1 MIWSPAIALLVIG
14 FAATGFGLILFMVRD
29 RARRI
34 PGEHHHSSPHPRSR
48 VVTGWSVVAVGALA
62 VLSLAMGI
70 EGIERHGMTHVEL
83 YVPGITLPA
92 DISEPPPRLDLL
104 TTLDWHLHWEPHPP
118 GYFALMWFWTKLAG
132 TGLTALRMPS
142 VIFGVASVILIFVLA
157 VALYR
162 NATIGVIAAALLALN
177 GHQLRWMQAARM
189 YEMALLLGLVSTYL
203 WIRMMRSHKPEPVT
217 EAGFVL
223 ATLLGVYSHTLFW
236 TLLAAQM
243 AFSIIGSSRSS
254 GELTRPYFI
263 QTLCVIL
270 GTPMW
275 AHALYIGT
283 AVNSGGAA
291 TGGFFQDFVNFGFLY
306 TREIG
311 DIAFWP
317 KIGLTALAVICIAA
331 FLTRR
336 DFDWERTES
345 GNMPAAKS
353 LLPVAVGIQLL
364 ILAFALAAWRR
375 NALLAVV
382 SFAPLMVVL
391 HLVLLQRFSHIT
403 QWLRGHIRRA
413 LSPAIIVPSIVGL
426 SLCAIGIVQPVAVSR
441 AVLFAVPLLLI
452 VFAGGLVA
460 ITERYRLWGTFAMA
474 IVLVAS
480 LGSLRAARNMQW
492 AADYR
497 AAGAQLLAHI
507 ETGDLIF
514 VRSRDWAVTP
524 LFYYLPE
531 QFNRIVASRYE
542 DAVDQ
547 KRPPRIWIPVLE
559 GDGPPQ
565 GSADALK
572 AYRQTRT
579 FSSSG
584 IRLQLF
590 ERIPDV

>member
-1 MIWSPAIALLVIG
+1 MIWSPAITLLVIG
-14 FAATGFGLILFMVRD
+14 LAATAFGLILFTVRD

-34 PGEHHHSSPHPRSR
+34 PGEHPHSSPHPKSR
-48 VVTGWSVVAVGALA
+48 VVTRWSVVAVGALA
-62 VLSLAMGI
+62 LLSLAMGI
-70 EGIERHGMTHVEL
+70 EGIERNGMTHVEL

-142 VIFGVASVILIFVLA
+142 VVFGVASVILIFVLA
-157 VALYR
+157 VDLYR
-162 NATIGVIAAALLALN
+162 NAAIGVIAAALLALN

-189 YEMALLLGLVSTYL
+189 YEMALLLGLISTWL
-203 WIRMMRSHKPEPVT
+203 WVRMMRSRKPEPFT
-217 EAGFVL
+217 EAAFVIV
-223 ATLLGVYSHTLFW
+223 TLLGVYSHTLFW

-283 AVNSGGAA
+283 AVNSGGAV

-306 TREIG
+306 TPEVG

-317 KIGLTALAVICIAA
+317 KFGLTALAVICIAA

-336 DFDWERTES
+336 EFDWERTES
-345 GNMPAAKS
+345 ANIPAAKS
-353 LLPVAVGIQLL
+353 LLPVAVGMQLV
-364 ILAFALAAWRR
+364 ILAYALSASRR
-375 NALLAVV
+375 NALLAAL
-382 SFAPLMVVL
+382 SFAPLLLVC
-391 HLVLLQRFSHIT
+391 HLVLLQRFSHVT
-403 QWLRGHIRRA
+403 RWLRGRVPRM
-413 LSPAIIVPSIVGL
+413 LSPAIVLPSIVAL
-426 SLCAIGIVQPVAVSR
+426 SLFAIGIVQPVAVSR

-460 ITERYRLWGTFAMA
+460 ITEKSRAWGAVAMA

-480 LGSLRAARNMQW
+480 LGSLRASRNMYLVG
-492 AADYR
+492 DYR
-497 AAGAQLLAHI
+497 AAGAQLLEQL

-514 VRSRDWAVTP
+514 VKSRDWAVTP
-524 LFYYLPE
+524 LYYYLPG
-531 QFNRIVASRYE
+531 QFDRIVASRYA
-542 DAVDQ
+542 DAVAQ
-547 KRPPRIWIPVLE
+547 KRPARIWIPVLE
-559 GDGPPQ
+559 DGDPIPD
-565 GSADALK
+565 GSEDALK

-584 IRLQLF
+584 IRLQLY
-590 ERIPDV
+590 ERN